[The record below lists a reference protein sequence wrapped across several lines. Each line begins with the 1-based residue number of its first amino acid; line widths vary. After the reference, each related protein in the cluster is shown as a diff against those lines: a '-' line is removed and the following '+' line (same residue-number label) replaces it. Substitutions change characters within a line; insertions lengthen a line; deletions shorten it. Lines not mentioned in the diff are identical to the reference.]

1 MKKILFVILL
11 ISVLLFSCRRVE
23 KDFLEETFEKVGKEL
38 PKEISKI
45 SIKSS
50 SKIIKNSVRPYNR
63 IAINKEFNR
72 VKTQLYNEAKQR
84 GVKAKIQYA
93 ISTDAYTGK
102 KLLGGSSFEYDHVRS
117 AEFIFNKYKAF
128 LTDDEIAKLVNCR
141 ENVVATTRDINRS
154 KGKWALE
161 KLLDDTPRTRA
172 LGINT
177 TLSKKAATK
186 ADAAIKLKFQEIIK
200 NK

>member
-1 MKKILFVILL
+1 MKKILFVILF
-11 ISVLLFSCRRVE
+11 ISVLLFSCRRVQ
-23 KDFLEETFEKVGKEL
+23 KDFLEETFEKAGKEL
-38 PKEISKI
+38 PDEISKI

-50 SKIIKNSVRPYNR
+50 PKIIKNSVRPYNR

-72 VKTQLYNEAKQR
+72 VKTQIYNEAKQR

-161 KLLDDTPRTRA
+161 KLLDDTSRTRA
-172 LGINT
+172 FGINT
-177 TLSKKAATK
+177 TLSKKVAIK

-200 NK
+200 SK